1 LYRAGLLHNT
11 LCLVGVVKFRGLVW
25 FGLVWFGLVWF
36 GLVWV
41 GLVWFG
47 LVWFGL
53 FSIFLKIMSHVCF
66 TCEGVLG

>member
-1 LYRAGLLHNT
+1 
-11 LCLVGVVKFRGLVW
+11 
-25 FGLVWFGLVWF
+25 
-36 GLVWV
+36 
-41 GLVWFG
+41 LVWFG